1 LWYDLLSF
9 IVTINILWYIRYRN
23 ILDETNNAC
32 GIIHTSEVI
41 FNLNEYHEIFLEQRR
56 NFITNDKIAIV
67 QEMIL

>member
-1 LWYDLLSF
+1 
-9 IVTINILWYIRYRN
+9 
-23 ILDETNNAC
+23 LDETNNAC

-41 FNLNEYHEIFLEQRR
+41 FYLNEYHEIFLEQRR